1 MDGWSAHL
9 NGFHGGLDAGI
20 TSLHGAL
27 ALEIDYSLQ
36 SFRGSSGN
44 FAAGYGRREFSRR
57 INTCDISFQPS
68 RLPFGADTLV
78 LIPPRRGK
86 SGEKKESH
94 HCFFLCQ
101 KSILAADAGCC

>member
-9 NGFHGGLDAGI
+9 NGFHGGLDGGI

-44 FAAGYGRREFSRR
+44 FAAGYGRGEFSRR

-68 RLPFGADTLV
+68 R
-78 LIPPRRGK
+78 
-86 SGEKKESH
+86 
-94 HCFFLCQ
+94 
-101 KSILAADAGCC
+101 